1 MSAGGIDAP
10 NFQTKALMVSHNY
23 EDYITFKGSET
34 YTFSTFSL
42 LARETIGTLE
52 MITPEINF

>member
-1 MSAGGIDAP
+1 MSAGGIDVP
-10 NFQTKALMVSHNY
+10 NFQTKALMVSHIY

-42 LARETIGTLE
+42 LAREAIGTLQ
-52 MITPEINF
+52 MITPQINF

>member
-10 NFQTKALMVSHNY
+10 NFQTKALMVPHIY
-23 EDYITFKGSET
+23 EDYIAFKGSET

-42 LARETIGTLE
+42 LAREAIGPLQ